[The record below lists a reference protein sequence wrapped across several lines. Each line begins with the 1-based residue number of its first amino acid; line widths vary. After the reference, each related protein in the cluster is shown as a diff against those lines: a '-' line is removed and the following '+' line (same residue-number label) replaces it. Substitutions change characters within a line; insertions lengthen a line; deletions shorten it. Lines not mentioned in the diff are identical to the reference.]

1 MQRNTTLLL
10 TFIAMAF
17 ALTACKP
24 DAKKAPKTKTD
35 TKVTKKTN
43 TKAKTNKKAD
53 TKAKTD
59 TKAAVKTDTKAGEKG
74 GTVKADAKGGK
85 WVTSKLY
92 PVKFRVPD
100 DWKVVIEDDGIS
112 ATDEDESTTVV
123 LVGSESTGMIQN
135 AINDLKKKVK
145 FKDAKFD
152 KSNQVVL
159 NGLPGQNIFG
169 TAVLSKAAKDG
180 KPIDEE
186 IQFIAYNLK
195 VGKKAVTMMIFSEA
209 TMYEAK
215 KETILG
221 LANTLTKS

>member
-1 MQRNTTLLL
+1 MQRKTTLLL

-24 DAKKAPKTKTD
+24 DAKKTPK

-43 TKAKTNKKAD
+43 TKAKTKA
-53 TKAKTD
+53 TPKAKTD
-59 TKAAVKTDTKAGEKG
+59 TKATAKTDTKAGEKG

-152 KSNQVVL
+152 KSNQIVL

-169 TAVLSKAAKDG
+169 TAVLSKTAKDG

>member
-1 MQRNTTLLL
+1 MQRKTTLLL

-24 DAKKAPKTKTD
+24 DAKKTPKTK
-35 TKVTKKTN
+35 TKVTKKTD
-43 TKAKTNKKAD
+43 TKAKTKA
-53 TKAKTD
+53 TPKAKTD
-59 TKAAVKTDTKAGEKG
+59 TKATAKTDTKAGEKG

-152 KSNQVVL
+152 KSNQIVL

-169 TAVLSKAAKDG
+169 TAVLSKTAKDG